1 MKKLLLLA
9 LLASSFQLTFAQTTK
24 LTVFVKFTGIEDGF
38 DHLTRTSV
46 WIDGREIGVSPETL
60 ESKTGSFTVDVPKGN
75 HEITVINYAQYEGK
89 WEEHTLANEYSVDCI
104 YESTRSFKKPERLY
118 LVFDLNEG
126 TRSSWKKP
134 VKE

>member
-9 LLASSFQLTFAQTTK
+9 FLAFSFQLTFAQTTK

-38 DHLTRTSV
+38 DHLTRTAV

-89 WEEHTLANEYSVDCI
+89 WEEHTLGNEYSIDCI
-104 YESTRSFKKPERLY
+104 YETTRSFKKPEKLY
-118 LVFDLNEG
+118 LLFDINEG
-126 TRSSWKKP
+126 TSSSWKKP
-134 VKE
+134 IKQ